1 VCRGRA
7 WATLG
12 LPAAVASGPIKEVRL
27 VTLSNIV
34 LVGVDGS
41 PESGAALDYAVAE
54 AIRRGAR
61 LRVVSTYFPEYSVHG
76 HTEPVTVSE
85 KGIEVDVEA
94 HTRRMVEE
102 ALSAE
107 ALPPQVDIVAAA
119 GPAAGVL
126 IDESAEVD
134 VLVVGHR
141 GRGGFASMLLGSV
154 SLQCVL
160 HAHCPVIVV
169 RPTRVTES
177 APTAE
182 PVAAGTSESEHAA
195 PTG

>member
-1 VCRGRA
+1 
-7 WATLG
+7 
-12 LPAAVASGPIKEVRL
+12 

-41 PESGAALDYAVAE
+41 PQSGAALQYAVAE
-54 AIRRGAR
+54 ANRRGAR

-76 HTEPVTVSE
+76 RTQPLSASEPA
-85 KGIEVDVEA
+85 IEVDVEA
-94 HTRRMVEE
+94 HIRQMVEE
-102 ALSAE
+102 ALA
-107 ALPPQVDIVAAA
+107 ADAAAPPVDIVIAA

-126 IDESAEVD
+126 IDMSGEVD

-169 RPTRVTES
+169 RPTKVGE
-177 APTAE
+177 
-182 PVAAGTSESEHAA
+182 
-195 PTG
+195 